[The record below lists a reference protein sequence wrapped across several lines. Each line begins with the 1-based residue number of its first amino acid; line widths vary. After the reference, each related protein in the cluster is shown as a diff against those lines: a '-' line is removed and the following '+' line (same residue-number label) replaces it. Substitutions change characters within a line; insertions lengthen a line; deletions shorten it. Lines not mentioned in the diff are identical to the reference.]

1 MSETA
6 ASERPPAT
14 ESPLSAQKPPTSTRR
29 KFLKIAA
36 AVVVEATLIGH
47 LPERSVHEPSIP
59 QLMERVEK
67 KFNIKLLLEIDVLPG
82 PTYRTPTMPYWN
94 RSNLAFLEKALEL
107 LPDHFYQPD
116 QEGQPAGII
125 LGEKDET
132 GLCNCGAS
140 TYPNSVNLGIAKAD
154 PEIDFNKYMLVVVH
168 EFTHLVASYNDGSR
182 GLFTKQNY
190 VQKVEQILGDKFST
204 ERKRLNSE
212 LVAKLRPLLS
222 DEVQKT
228 LGIYRD
234 VVNSMARE
242 GLSEQE
248 KDRFHFLAR
257 FDFGL
262 RNYKDIEEF
271 LAVMGE
277 IYLLWGMDDF
287 KKYYGEFF
295 APKVVENLYNFM
307 KQEIFRGKEY

>member
-1 MSETA
+1 MPETVVSEKP
-6 ASERPPAT
+6 SAT
-14 ESPLSAQKPPTSTRR
+14 ESPLSAQKPLTLGRR

-36 AVVVEATLIGH
+36 ALAGATLIGH
-47 LPERSVHEPSIP
+47 LPERSAHKPSIA
-59 QLMERVEK
+59 QLKERVEK
-67 KFNIKLLLEIDVLPG
+67 RFNIKLLVEIDVLPG

-94 RSNLAFLEKALEL
+94 RENLAFLEKALEL

-125 LGEKDET
+125 LGEKDGD
-132 GLCNCGAS
+132 GLCNCGGS

-168 EFTHLVASYNDGSR
+168 EFTHLVASYSDR
-182 GLFTKQNY
+182 QKGLLTKPNY
-190 VQKVEQILGDKFST
+190 VQKVEQILGTEFST
-204 ERKRLNSE
+204 ESERLRTA
-212 LVAKLRPLLS
+212 LVSKLRPLLN
-222 DEVQKT
+222 DEFQKN
-228 LGIYRD
+228 LGLYRN

-257 FDFGL
+257 FHFGL
-262 RNYKDIEEF
+262 LNMKDMEEF

-277 IYLLWGMDDF
+277 VYLLWGKENF

-295 APKVVENLYNFM
+295 APEVTENLYNFM
-307 KQEIFRGKEY
+307 KQEIFRGREY